1 MKKLTI
7 NKNVRFK
14 VICMM
19 FVLIL
24 QLFADINY
32 PSIIANAS
40 ETENKLEDIY
50 ISEDNYDEDMKQKV
64 EPYINSK
71 LESGYVDG
79 DEGVKLYYE
88 KYKVEEPKGNIV
100 ISHGYTE
107 SLERYHEMIY
117 YFMEN
122 GYNVFGVEHRG
133 HGRSG
138 TLGIADK
145 TQINVNDF
153 NQYVTDFKVFMDEV
167 VMPND
172 ENKKVLL
179 FAHSMG
185 GAIGTKFLEDYPG
198 YFNGAILNAP
208 MLEVDTGNIPEFLAN
223 IIVSFEVAIGNGGK
237 YVLGKEPYTPGY
249 NVDKIGT
256 SSLNRYKYSDDIIAH
271 NEVFQRGGASYN
283 WTSEAFKVTK
293 EIVKEANASKV
304 EIPVLLF
311 QAGKDTYVKPNG
323 QNEFAKSAK
332 NCEIKKIENSR
343 HEIFLERD
351 EIQKPYLKQVLDFY
365 NTCGYENN

>member
-1 MKKLTI
+1 MNI
-7 NKNVRFK
+7 QFK

-19 FVLIL
+19 LVLPL
-24 QLFADINY
+24 QLFSGIGCYSN
-32 PSIIANAS
+32 IIANAS
-40 ETENKLEDIY
+40 ETENKLDEMY
-50 ISEDNYDEDMKQKV
+50 ISEANYDQDMKNIV

-88 KYKVEEPKGNIV
+88 EYKVEEAKGNIV

-117 YFMEN
+117 YFMKN

-145 TQINVNDF
+145 TQTNVKDF
-153 NQYVTDFKVFMDEV
+153 NQYVTDFKVFMDEI
-167 VMPND
+167 VMPNNED
-172 ENKKVLL
+172 KKVLL

-185 GAIGTKFLEDYPG
+185 GAIGTKFLEDYPD

-208 MLEVDTGNIPEFLAN
+208 MLEVDTGDIPEFLAN
-223 IIVSFEVAIGNGGK
+223 IIVSFEVAIGNGGE
-237 YVLGKEPYTPGY
+237 YVLGKGPYTPEY
-249 NVDKIGT
+249 NVDEIGT
-256 SSLNRYKYSDDIIAH
+256 SSINRYKYSDDIIVN

-293 EIVKEANASKV
+293 EIVKEKNASKV
-304 EIPVLLF
+304 KIPVLLF
-311 QAGKDTYVKPNG
+311 QAGQDTYVKSGG
-323 QNEFAKSAK
+323 QNEFVEGAK

-351 EIQKPYLKQVLDFY
+351 EIQKPYLVQVLDFY
-365 NTCGYENN
+365 NTHCNENNY